1 MEDFLDL
8 VNQVWTSGFLG
19 ISMSEVL
26 ISLFILIV
34 SLIFR
39 GVFANV
45 GVNSLKKLTSRTETE
60 LDDILLD
67 SLKKPLGFIPI
78 TIGIY
83 LITIFLPLSGLIDL
97 IATNLVKAL
106 IVYTIFS
113 ALSNL
118 VSPLFSILS
127 NNTWLTT
134 AMSVWLE
141 RSSKV
146 LVWVIGLAIILDI
159 FGIEIGPLIAGL
171 GLFSV
176 AIALGAQDLFKNLI
190 SGMLIIGENRFQPGH
205 RIEVPGEFHGI
216 VESIGFRSTTV
227 RLFDTSP
234 MIIPNKDLS
243 DISVIN
249 HGLNKFRRIRWTINL
264 IYSSS
269 IEQINKICQEIEQF
283 INDENQGFCINSGQE
298 SFAKAVEFG
307 ASSIDL

>member
-127 NNTWLTT
+127 NNTWPPQQCQF
-134 AMSVWLE
+134 
-141 RSSKV
+141 
-146 LVWVIGLAIILDI
+146 GL
-159 FGIEIGPLIAGL
+159 
-171 GLFSV
+171 
-176 AIALGAQDLFKNLI
+176 
-190 SGMLIIGENRFQPGH
+190 
-205 RIEVPGEFHGI
+205 
-216 VESIGFRSTTV
+216 
-227 RLFDTSP
+227 
-234 MIIPNKDLS
+234 KDL
-243 DISVIN
+243 
-249 HGLNKFRRIRWTINL
+249 LKFW
-264 IYSSS
+264 
-269 IEQINKICQEIEQF
+269 
-283 INDENQGFCINSGQE
+283 SG
-298 SFAKAVEFG
+298 
-307 ASSIDL
+307 

>member
-8 VNQVWTSGFLG
+8 LNQVWTSGFLG

-45 GVNSLKKLTSRTETE
+45 GINSLKKLTSRTETE

-141 RSSKV
+141 RSTKV
-146 LVWVIGLAIILDI
+146 LVWVVGLAIILDI

-205 RIEVPGEFHGI
+205 RIEVPGEF
-216 VESIGFRSTTV
+216 
-227 RLFDTSP
+227 
-234 MIIPNKDLS
+234 LS
-243 DISVIN
+243 
-249 HGLNKFRRIRWTINL
+249 L
-264 IYSSS
+264 IH
-269 IEQINKICQEIEQF
+269 I
-283 INDENQGFCINSGQE
+283 
-298 SFAKAVEFG
+298 
-307 ASSIDL
+307 